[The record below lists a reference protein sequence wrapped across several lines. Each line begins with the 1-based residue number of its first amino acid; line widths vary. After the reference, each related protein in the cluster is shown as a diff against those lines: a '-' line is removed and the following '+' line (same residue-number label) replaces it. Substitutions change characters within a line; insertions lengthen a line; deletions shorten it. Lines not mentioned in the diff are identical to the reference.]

1 MNNEALLIVGA
12 PCNEAE
18 KILTFIQTK
27 TKGLKGEE
35 HEILD
40 TFPILYIRNDEG
52 QICKELAPYI
62 AEELTF
68 DNGLNQAEQS
78 YEEILELLDKNYAI
92 TNRVLCK
99 EFGYDEADQAE
110 FAQLSKNKFCDRT
123 IVDTVARNA
132 REPHRKLGGTER
144 VIGPMK
150 LISNYGED
158 SSILEMTAAAMLL
171 YDNEGEDKWR
181 EIKKQNTPED
191 ILENICGLDRGC
203 KLAKNIMKY
212 YREFSA

>member
-1 MNNEALLIVGA
+1 MD
-12 PCNEAE
+12 
-18 KILTFIQTK
+18 FI
-27 TKGLKGEE
+27 E
-35 HEILD
+35 
-40 TFPILYIRNDEG
+40 
-52 QICKELAPYI
+52 
-62 AEELTF
+62 
-68 DNGLNQAEQS
+68 
-78 YEEILELLDKNYAI
+78 
-92 TNRVLCK
+92 
-99 EFGYDEADQAE
+99 
-110 FAQLSKNKFCDRT
+110 
-123 IVDTVARNA
+123 RNA

-181 EIKKQNTPED
+181 EIKEQNTPED